1 MPAPYILAKDLR
13 SAHNFARET
22 LGLERGRY
30 RIVHSSST
38 ISSVRGTDL
47 YLVPGW
53 EGRFDRFAVRGALR
67 YTRLNVIDGAEVA
80 PVEVVE
86 GEPDGLVPDGVQLVL
101 VSQQEAHDLL
111 TTIDDEAE
119 EPPVA
124 PVTET
129 LEPAIE
135 VAPKKNKRRSRC
147 KECGTLHFKGDL
159 CAEQPLTED

>member
-13 SAHNFARET
+13 TAHNFARET

-38 ISSVRGTDL
+38 ISSVRGSDL

-53 EGRFDRFAVRGALR
+53 EGRFDRFAVKGALR

-80 PVEVVE
+80 PTVIE
-86 GEPDGLVPDGVQLVL
+86 GDPDNLVPEGVQLVL
-101 VSQQEAHDLL
+101 VTQQEASAFFDVP
-111 TTIDDEAE
+111 TDVPAVEA
-119 EPPVA
+119 
-124 PVTET
+124 
-129 LEPAIE
+129 LEPATE
-135 VAPKKNKRRSRC
+135 TAPRKGKRRSRC
-147 KECGTLHFKGDL
+147 KECGTLHFKDEA